1 MTRGRAPVANAH
13 PRAATILRLT
23 GVSVRRSGRTILG
36 PLDWSVASGER
47 WVVIGPN
54 GSGKTT
60 LAQVASTY
68 LWPTTG
74 LVEVLGGMI
83 GRVDARELRRRIGY
97 AGAGLEAAID
107 PSLSALDV
115 VVTARHA
122 ALGPWWHTF
131 TDADRLR
138 AHRLLDEIGAG
149 GLADRPFG
157 LLSTGERRRVQ
168 IARALMPDPDVLI
181 LDEPGSSLDLG
192 ARETLVRDLARLA
205 DQPRP
210 AAIVLV
216 THHLEEIPR
225 GFEQALVLG
234 AGRAIAA
241 GPIRDSLTGP
251 TLSAAFGL
259 PIEVAVRAGRFTAWL
274 SGAPE
279 DHPDEFDQRRRRS
292 PDAGQ

>member
-1 MTRGRAPVANAH
+1 MPGGAPVADRGF
-13 PRAATILRLT
+13 PTILRLT
-23 GVSVRRSGRTILG
+23 DVSVRRSGQTILG
-36 PLDWSVASGER
+36 PVDWTVGSGER

-74 LVEVLGGMI
+74 TVDVLGETI
-83 GRVDARELRRRIGY
+83 GRIDARELRRRIGY

-107 PSLSALDV
+107 PDLTAIDV

-138 AHRLLDEIGAG
+138 AHELLDEIGAG
-149 GLADRPFG
+149 GLANRPFG

-168 IARALMPDPDVLI
+168 IARALMPDPELLI

-192 ARETLVRDLARLA
+192 ARETLVRDLAGLA
-205 DQPRP
+205 ARPRP
-210 AAIVLV
+210 AAIVLI
-216 THHLEEIPR
+216 THHLEEIPG
-225 GFEQALVLG
+225 GFDRALVLG
-234 AGRAIAA
+234 AGRAVAS
-241 GPIRDSLTGP
+241 GPIEETLTGP
-251 TLSAAFGL
+251 VLGQAFGL
-259 PIEVAVRAGRFTAWL
+259 PIEVQARGGRFSAHL
-274 SGAPE
+274 GRDDDHDRGAAGGGPS
-279 DHPDEFDQRRRRS
+279 RR
-292 PDAGQ
+292 